1 MNARYFD
8 VLLAW
13 RCQDLVEQY
22 RDSISL
28 RNSEVARL
36 KMEGSYKQTT
46 TVLQLAEHQGRESRV
61 LKTLTFLALIYVPA
75 SSLPT
80 CY

>member
-1 MNARYFD
+1 
-8 VLLAW
+8 
-13 RCQDLVEQY
+13 
-22 RDSISL
+22 
-28 RNSEVARL
+28 
-36 KMEGSYKQTT
+36 MEGSYKQTT